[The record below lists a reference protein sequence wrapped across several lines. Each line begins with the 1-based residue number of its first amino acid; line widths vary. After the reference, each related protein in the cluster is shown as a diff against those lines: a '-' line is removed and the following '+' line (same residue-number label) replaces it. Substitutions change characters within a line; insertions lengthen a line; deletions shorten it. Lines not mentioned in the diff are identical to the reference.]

1 MNYRDT
7 LVTCQEC
14 GTQFVFTVEKQRQM
28 AERGLE
34 VITPNQCAR
43 CTQQTHYGGKL
54 HGHVKWFSLEKGYGF
69 IVQEDGSEI
78 FVHRSGVPLTAGGSL
93 PSLEEGQEVLYK
105 VTDSPKGAQAVEV
118 APYPAQEE

>member
-34 VITPNQCAR
+34 VVTPDRCVR
-43 CTQQTHYGGKL
+43 CTQQADYGGKL
-54 HGHVKWFSLEKGYGF
+54 HGHLKWFSLEKGYGF
-69 IVQEDGSEI
+69 IVQDDGSEI
-78 FVHRSGVPLTAGGSL
+78 FVHRSGVPPTADGSI
-93 PSLEEGQEVLYK
+93 PPLEEGQEVLYK
-105 VTDSPKGAQAVEV
+105 VTDSPN
-118 APYPAQEE
+118 PAQEE